1 MSPDPDSVN
10 RLGFEAWAD
19 NLIVN
24 AIETIG
30 ARLESDDSFSL
41 RVEKYPGGTH
51 YIVSAYVQ
59 GKGWLT
65 HSRAVKEAKQS

>member
-1 MSPDPDSVN
+1 MNPDQANVN

-24 AIETIG
+24 LIEDVASKID
-30 ARLESDDSFSL
+30 EDSYNV
-41 RVEKYPGGTH
+41 RIEKFPGETN

-59 GKGWLT
+59 GHGWLT
-65 HSRAVKEAKQS
+65 HHKSVKR

>member
-1 MSPDPDSVN
+1 MSDLDQIN

-19 NLIVN
+19 NIIVN
-24 AIETIG
+24 LLEDAASKIE
-30 ARLESDDSFSL
+30 ADSYNV
-41 RVEKYPGGTH
+41 RIEKYPGETN

-65 HSRAVKEAKQS
+65 HHRSVKEPSK